1 MQHTVYMKR
10 ALLVAKKR
18 LANGYIPV
26 GAVLV
31 MGKTIVADNS
41 ALQEGDEDSRNI
53 LDHGE
58 VVALRRFF
66 EKHPNAD
73 GSKLTLYCTFEPCLM
88 CYATSMISGIKKIVY
103 AYEDVM
109 GGGTNAPLNK
119 LTPFYAEN
127 AVQIIPG
134 VCRDEALTLFKR
146 FFENPDN
153 DYAGTLLETYTR
165 SAK

>member
-41 ALQEGDEDSRNI
+41 ALREGDEDSRNI

-66 EKHPNAD
+66 EKHPDAD

-88 CYATSMISGIKKIVY
+88 CYASAIISGIKKIVY
-103 AYEDVM
+103 AYEDAM
-109 GGGTNAPLNK
+109 GGGTNIPLNT

-127 AVQIIPG
+127 AVKIISG
-134 VCRDEALTLFKR
+134 VGRDESLELFQQY
-146 FFENPDN
+146 FENPDN
-153 DYAGTLLETYTR
+153 DYAGTFLEEYTR